1 MAYIEINGNKFDWE
15 DYLKL
20 NKDLCVIKLLP
31 EDVNGIVSWGLD
43 NKKTDMDKK
52 KEYTKHVLIER
63 TLTINGYEFNFIDI
77 ETKEF
82 YWSYYSDELD
92 YNIAK
97 ENFLN
102 KITSKFKFY
111 LEE

>member
-1 MAYIEINGNKFDWE
+1 MAYIEINGNRFDWE

-20 NKDLCVIKLLP
+20 NRDLCVIKLLP
-31 EDVNGIVSWGLD
+31 EDVNGIASWGLD
-43 NKKTDMDKK
+43 NKKTDMDKN

-63 TLTINGYEFNFIDI
+63 TLTVNRYEFNFIDI

-97 ENFLN
+97 ESFLN
-102 KITSKFKFY
+102 KISGKVKFY

>member
-1 MAYIEINGNKFDWE
+1 MAYFIIDGKKMYFE
-15 DYLKL
+15 DRVKDKEQLKKGEYLRGMAVDNTKEKL
-20 NKDLCVIKLLP
+20 V
-31 EDVNGIVSWGLD
+31 
-43 NKKTDMDKK
+43 K
-52 KEYTKHVLIER
+52 KEYTKHILIER
-63 TLTINGYEFNFIDI
+63 TLTVNGYEFNFIDI

-102 KITSKFKFY
+102 KITGKVKFY

>member
-43 NKKTDMDKK
+43 NKK
-52 KEYTKHVLIER
+52 
-63 TLTINGYEFNFIDI
+63 N
-77 ETKEF
+77 
-82 YWSYYSDELD
+82 
-92 YNIAK
+92 
-97 ENFLN
+97 
-102 KITSKFKFY
+102 
-111 LEE
+111 